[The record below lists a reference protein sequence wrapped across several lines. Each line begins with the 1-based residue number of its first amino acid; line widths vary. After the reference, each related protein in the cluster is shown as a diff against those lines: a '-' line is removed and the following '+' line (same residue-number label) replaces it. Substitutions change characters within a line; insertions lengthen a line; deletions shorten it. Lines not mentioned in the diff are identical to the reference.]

1 MLTVIVATVTFFLG
15 LGLGAASIIR
25 QVRSGRLVAG
35 GRIYWCKDTGPMG
48 R

>member
-1 MLTVIVATVTFFLG
+1 MLTVIVAAGAFFLG

-25 QVRSGRLVAG
+25 QVRSGRLVAC
-35 GRIYWCKDTGPMG
+35 GRIYWCKDTGPVV

>member
-1 MLTVIVATVTFFLG
+1 MLTVIVTAGAFFLG
-15 LGLGAASIIR
+15 ICFGAGAVIR

-35 GRIYWCKDTGPMG
+35 GRIYRCIDTGPVV

>member
-1 MLTVIVATVTFFLG
+1 MLTVIAAVGAFLLG
-15 LGLGAASIIR
+15 LGLGAAGIIR

-35 GRIYWCKDTGPMG
+35 GRIYWCKDTGPVV